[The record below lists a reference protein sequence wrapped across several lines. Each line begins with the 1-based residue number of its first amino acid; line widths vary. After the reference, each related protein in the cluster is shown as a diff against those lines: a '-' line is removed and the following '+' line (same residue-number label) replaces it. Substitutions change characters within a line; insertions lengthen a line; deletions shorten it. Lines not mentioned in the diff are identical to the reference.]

1 MIEVAFNGM
10 VARGQELSKL
20 CRYPLA
26 CLTHSVIFAGSERRL
41 NLAVNSLAQVESE
54 PR

>member
-1 MIEVAFNGM
+1 MAFSGM
-10 VARGQELSKL
+10 MEGGEKLSRL

-26 CLTHSVIFAGSERRL
+26 CLIHSVVFAGSVRRR
-41 NLAVNSLAQVESE
+41 NLVVISLAQVESE